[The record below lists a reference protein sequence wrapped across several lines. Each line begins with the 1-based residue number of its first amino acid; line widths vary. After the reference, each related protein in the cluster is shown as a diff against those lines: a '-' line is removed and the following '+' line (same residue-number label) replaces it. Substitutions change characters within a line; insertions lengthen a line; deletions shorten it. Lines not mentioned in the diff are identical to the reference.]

1 MKPAESSTTVP
12 AVVPAIDGLRGAAAL
27 LVLLFHAWVYTDAP
41 LGGGA
46 LRALVAAGGLGV
58 DFFFVIS
65 GFVLFLPVARR
76 DGDFGDVRAYAVRRV
91 ARIVPAYYLSLF
103 VQALLVRP
111 LTGFPS
117 PLASPG
123 GWLVLAAHLLFLQHE
138 LPTSVA
144 RAAGYAGNV
153 VGFGVNGVVWSLSIE
168 ALFYAALPLVAAPF
182 FRRPLVGIAVAV
194 ATSVVWR
201 WLALLIAPPGPVPTP
216 PRLLEQFPAFPAHF
230 AFGMAA
236 ALLYVG
242 TARRADASARLMAR
256 GAGVALLHLAALGVL
271 LVVMVE
277 HGGVVAA
284 APAQAFART
293 VAALGPALAFAVL
306 LAVAVC
312 TPGGPLRVLAS
323 AAFRWLG
330 DVSYGVFLWH
340 LPLILAVRPLVLRV
354 AGEHSTAGYVLLCAV
369 VVPASLLL
377 GWLSRRFVEEPAIAW
392 ARRRTTQG
400 TVRPAPGPT

>member
-1 MKPAESSTTVP
+1 MKPAECSTTVP
-12 AVVPAIDGLRGAAAL
+12 AVVPAIDGLRGVAAL

-46 LRALVAAGGLGV
+46 LRGLVAAGGLGV

-76 DGDFGDVRAYAVRRV
+76 GGDFGDVRAYAVRRV
-91 ARIVPAYYLSLF
+91 ARIVPAYYLSLLL
-103 VQALLVRP
+103 QAFLVRP
-111 LTGFPS
+111 LTGF
-117 PLASPG
+117 ASPFTSAG

-144 RAAGYAGNV
+144 RAAGFDGNV

-182 FRRPLVGIAVAV
+182 FRRPLVGLGIAV
-194 ATSVVWR
+194 ATSVAWR

-216 PRLLEQFPAFPAHF
+216 PRLLEQLPAFPAHF

-236 ALLYVG
+236 ALLFVRATRHAPREPSAPRAVAVG
-242 TARRADASARLMAR
+242 VLHLLALAVLLGVMIEHGDVVASAPT
-256 GAGVALLHLAALGVL
+256 
-271 LVVMVE
+271 LV
-277 HGGVVAA
+277 
-284 APAQAFART
+284 FART
-293 VAALGPALAFAVL
+293 VGALLPALAFAVL
-306 LAVAVC
+306 LALAVC
-312 TPGGPLRVLAS
+312 TPPGPLRVLAS
-323 AAFRWLG
+323 PAFRWLG

-340 LPLILAVRPLVLRV
+340 LPLILAARPLVLRV
-354 AGEHSTAGYVLLCAV
+354 AGEQSTTGYVLLCV
-369 VVPASLLL
+369 LVVPASLLL

-392 ARRRTTQG
+392 ARRRTA
-400 TVRPAPGPT
+400 APSS

>member
-12 AVVPAIDGLRGAAAL
+12 AVVPAIDGLRGIAAL

-46 LRALVAAGGLGV
+46 VRALVAAGGLGV

-76 DGDFGDVRAYAVRRV
+76 GGDFGDVRTYAVRRV

-103 VQALLVRP
+103 LQALLVRP

-144 RAAGYAGNV
+144 RAAGYTGNV

-168 ALFYAALPLVAAPF
+168 ALFYATLPLVAAPF
-182 FRRPLVGIAVAV
+182 FRRPLVGLALAV
-194 ATSVVWR
+194 ATSVAWR
-201 WLALLIAPPGPVPTP
+201 WLALLLAPPDLGPTP
-216 PRLLEQFPAFPAHF
+216 PRLLEQLPAFPAHF

-236 ALLYVG
+236 AMLYVA
-242 TARRADASARLMAR
+242 TARRADAHAPSTTRSA
-256 GAGVALLHLAALGVL
+256 GTGLLHTVALGVL
-271 LVVMVE
+271 LAVMIE
-277 HGGVVAA
+277 HGGAVAA

-293 VAALGPALAFAVL
+293 IGALGPALAFAVL
-306 LAVAVC
+306 LALAVC
-312 TPGGPLRVLAS
+312 TPLGPLRVLAS
-323 AAFRWLG
+323 PAFRWLG

-340 LPLILAVRPLVLRV
+340 LPLILAARPLVLRV
-354 AGEHSTAGYVLLCAV
+354 MGEQTTTGYVLLCV
-369 VVPASLLL
+369 LVVPASLLL

-392 ARRRTTQG
+392 ARQRTARADSRP
-400 TVRPAPGPT
+400 VR

>member
-12 AVVPAIDGLRGAAAL
+12 AVVPAIDGLRGVAAL

-46 LRALVAAGGLGV
+46 LRALVASGGLGV

-76 DGDFGDVRAYAVRRV
+76 DGDFGDVRAYALRRV

-103 VQALLVRP
+103 LQALLVRP
-111 LTGFPS
+111 LTGFAS
-117 PLASPG
+117 PFASPG

-144 RAAGYAGNV
+144 RAAGYDGNV

-182 FRRPLVGIAVAV
+182 FRRPLVGIGVAV
-194 ATSVVWR
+194 ATSVAWR
-201 WLALLIAPPGPVPTP
+201 WLALLVAPPDLAPTP
-216 PRLLEQFPAFPAHF
+216 PRLLEQLPAFPAHF

-236 ALLYVG
+236 ALLFVR
-242 TARRADASARLMAR
+242 TAGGPSSQRAAAATR
-256 GAGVALLHLAALGVL
+256 GAGVAALHLAALGVL
-271 LVVMVE
+271 GAVMIE
-277 HGGVVAA
+277 HGGLVAA
-284 APAQAFART
+284 APAQVFART
-293 VAALGPALAFAVL
+293 VTALGPALAFALL
-306 LAVAVC
+306 LAIAVC
-312 TPGGPLRVLAS
+312 TPRGPLRVLAS
-323 AAFRWLG
+323 PAFRWLG

-340 LPLILAVRPLVLRV
+340 LPLILAARPLVLR
-354 AGEHSTAGYVLLCAV
+354 ATGDQSTASYLLLCLV

-392 ARRRTTQG
+392 ARRRT
-400 TVRPAPGPT
+400 A

>member
-12 AVVPAIDGLRGAAAL
+12 AVVPPIDGLRGVAAL
-27 LVLLFHAWVYTDAP
+27 SVLLFHCWVYTDPP
-41 LGGGA
+41 LGGGT

-76 DGDFGDVRAYAVRRV
+76 DGELGDVRAYLVRRV
-91 ARIVPAYYLSLF
+91 ARIVPAYYLSLV
-103 VQALLVRP
+103 VQAALVP
-111 LTGFPS
+111 VLTGFAS
-117 PLASPG
+117 PFATPG

-138 LPTSVA
+138 LPTSLA
-144 RAAGYAGNV
+144 RAAGYTGNV

-168 ALFYAALPLVAAPF
+168 ALFYATLPLVAVPF
-182 FRRPLVGIAVAV
+182 FRRPVVGLAVAV
-194 ATSVVWR
+194 ATSVAWR
-201 WLALLIAPPGPVPTP
+201 WLALLIAPPVPAPTP

-236 ALLYVG
+236 TLLYVA
-242 TARRADASARLMAR
+242 TVRRAGARAPSARCGPGVTVLHV
-256 GAGVALLHLAALGVL
+256 VALGILLA
-271 LVVMVE
+271 VMVE
-277 HGGVVAA
+277 HGGAVAS
-284 APAQAFART
+284 APARAFART
-293 VAALGPALAFAVL
+293 IAALGPALAFALL

-312 TPGGPLRVLAS
+312 TPDGPLRVLAS
-323 AAFRWLG
+323 PGFRWLG

-340 LPLILAVRPLVLRV
+340 LPLILAARPLALRV
-354 AGEHSTAGYVLLCAV
+354 AGEQSTAGYVLLCAI

-392 ARRRTTQG
+392 ARRRTARADARH
-400 TVRPAPGPT
+400 VR